1 MNNVIDKL
9 LLEWSWRCEKGYP
22 DINNPADKK
31 VLDKLLKEYNILLE
45 NTPTTAPQKNIQ
57 NPFSQ
62 KVSEVGKKLSKEILQ
77 IYNTLSPQVQAQ
89 VNQEVEK
96 HTISSFK
103 NNISRLSTIFAPFF
117 NISNEGA
124 GRGELLPLFTIK
136 GSKSG
141 GTADKDVLVGS
152 DVIEVKELDKG
163 NKFRTGKTGS
173 IRDSKLDENTQTF
186 IKILRNLP
194 VQEIQ
199 KQKEDILLYYSS
211 TYKYGSGKP
220 SFFLKDIKD
229 LLVQLKNLDLKS
241 YLKGDGEEYVKIDG
255 VKRFFTQI
263 DGETLKLGKSVDVGQ
278 ESIVKLV
285 KHPYY
290 EDPDNIKKDLE
301 DLKLSYLDTVSY
313 LLLYPKG
320 NPTSPIFLTK
330 DEAKTK
336 VETYDINQQS
346 VRLRYI
352 TGDSKNI
359 EDEDLNEEEDF

>member
-45 NTPTTAPQKNIQ
+45 KIPNTSQEDTQ
-57 NPFSQ
+57 NPFF
-62 KVSEVGKKLSKEILQ
+62 KKASEVGKKISKDIVQ
-77 IYNTLSPQVQAQ
+77 VYSTLSPEQQTQVD
-89 VNQEVEK
+89 QEVEK
-96 HTISSFK
+96 YNISSFR
-103 NNISRLSTIFAPFF
+103 NNISKLSTIFAPFF

-199 KQKEDILLYYSS
+199 KQKEDILSYYNS
-211 TYKYGSGKP
+211 TYKYGSGRP
-220 SFFLKDIKD
+220 SFFLKDIKN
-229 LLVQLKNLDLKS
+229 LLLELKNLDLKS

-263 DGETLKLGKSVDVGQ
+263 DGETLKLGKSVDEGQ
-278 ESIVKLV
+278 ESIVKLA

-290 EDPDNIKKDLE
+290 EDPENIKKDLE

-330 DEAKTK
+330 EEAKAK
-336 VETYDINQQS
+336 IETYDINQQS

-352 TGDSKNI
+352 TGDSKDI